1 MLMLI
6 LPNLLFLLLVASL
19 WLVTLAIVSPGTGV
33 YEGLAALTLLGVG
46 AGMFFAPLNMWALAP
61 IALGFILFFF
71 ALRAKTWHRM
81 WLLGSALFF
90 SGGSIFLFRPE
101 EGIVA
106 VHPLLAVITTAFTL
120 GFYWFAVRGVIAA
133 QKLDS
138 SFDPKLLLG
147 ALGEARSD
155 LDPGGIVFVA
165 GELWSARSDQ
175 LIRYGSKVRV
185 TAKDGLVL
193 DVVAA
198 DTDDDQSEGG

>member
-6 LPNLLFLLLVASL
+6 LPNFLYLLLVASL
-19 WLVTLAIVSPGTGV
+19 WLVILAIISPGTGI

-46 AGMFFAPLNMWALAP
+46 AGMFYVSLNVWALAL
-61 IALGFILFFF
+61 IVVGFILFFF
-71 ALRAKTWHRM
+71 ALRAKTWHSI

-90 SGGSIFLFRPE
+90 SGGSIFLFRPA

-106 VHPLLAVITTAFTL
+106 VHPLLAIITTAFTL
-120 GFYWFAVRGVIAA
+120 GFFWFAVRGVIAA
-133 QKLDS
+133 QRLDS

-155 LDPGGIVFVA
+155 LDPSGVVFVA

-185 TAKDGLVL
+185 TARDGLVL
-193 DVVAA
+193 DVVVEP
-198 DTDDDQSEGG
+198 DINQSEGG